1 MNHIKLNKTVQIG
14 WLVSFAV
21 IGILC
26 IFNLGFFI
34 YGLLLTFFLGINQLW
49 VAVFNWIRYKNKSKF
64 NLHLVISI
72 VYLVVLLWLNLSGIG
87 IESNLLVNSIL
98 IIIPSVL
105 SIYFWYL
112 TFSDSSSFYTIE
124 HNAFDL

>member
-1 MNHIKLNKTVQIG
+1 
-14 WLVSFAV
+14 
-21 IGILC
+21 
-26 IFNLGFFI
+26 
-34 YGLLLTFFLGINQLW
+34 W